1 MMKSLSLT
9 KNIFYGKES
18 EIPNK
23 LPSMSIFICSDIT
36 AIYLGREDGTP
47 YKLDSG
53 GILDAPFD
61 ELEYVRKNGNWVSL
75 ELNDG
80 IDGES
85 SYDIWINEGNSGSKE
100 DFLNSLKGDQGE
112 QGISAYNV
120 AVNNGYTLSES
131 AWIESLNGEDGNSGL
146 DGDSA
151 YDIWL
156 SLGNEG
162 SEADFL
168 EDLEGPTRVS
178 SDSDNSATIG
188 SDGFIFVSDTLKEGI
203 KRQILLKNT
212 VTDSDFSW
220 SYGYYDL
227 LINVEYNGT
236 ESSITGG
243 TVLECV
249 IDGNVIYRFI
259 SSQVNSNGY
268 PVEDSFYSLFTGGVL
283 TNLMIGRG

>member
-1 MMKSLSLT
+1 MKSLSLT
-9 KNIFYGKES
+9 KNIFYGKEY

-23 LPSMSIFICSDIT
+23 LPSMSMFICSDIT

-47 YKLDSG
+47 YKIESG

-61 ELEYVRKNGNWVSL
+61 GLEYIRKNGDWVAL

-85 SYDIWINEGNSGSKE
+85 SYDIWINEGNSGSE
-100 DFLNSLKGDQGE
+100 DDFLNSLKGDQGE
-112 QGISAYNV
+112 QGLSAYDV

-188 SDGFIFVSDTLKEGI
+188 SDGFIFVSDTLKEGLE
-203 KRQILLKNT
+203 RQILLKNT
-212 VTDSDFSW
+212 VTDNDFSW

-243 TVLECV
+243 TVFECV
-249 IDGNVIYRFI
+249 INSNTIYRFI
-259 SSQVNSNGY
+259 SSETNSNGY
-268 PVEDSFYSLFTGGVL
+268 PVEDSFYSSFTEGVL
-283 TNLMIGRG
+283 TNLMIERG